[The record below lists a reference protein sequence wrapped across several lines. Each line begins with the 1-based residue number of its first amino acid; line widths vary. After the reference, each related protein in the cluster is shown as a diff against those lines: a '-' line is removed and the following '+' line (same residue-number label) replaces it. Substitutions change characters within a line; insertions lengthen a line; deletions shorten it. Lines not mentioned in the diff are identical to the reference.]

1 MIVKMNPK
9 MNRISL
15 KIAGVLAFSVL
26 VVLVLAVFANSM
38 TKPLGHDEQMYC
50 TAGFLL
56 AQGKMIYRDFS
67 YVAQMPYHPLLCAG
81 IFKLLNTTYYLLTV
95 RITSSLCDVFII
107 ICIIGIYCRA
117 FGYSPAGLLLGLA
130 GAVMYVFN
138 PFVDY
143 ANGFAWNHDLIT
155 LCVIFSFWIFQN
167 VNPEGKTGYWPV
179 AAIAALLTL
188 ATCARPTTALVQLLF
203 FAALLIQQC
212 RVGSLPHHSNLIQ
225 QRRVGSLPHHSNLIQ
240 QCRVGSLP
248 HQSNMIQKT
257 NSAKQKAT
265 ATLIFLAVTAFLLIW
280 PAWTIL
286 SAPRA
291 FFLNLFRVPLLNSR
305 FLHQTGVFYKK
316 SEMIFIFLTT
326 YTCFSLVLIAFYLF
340 LSVVWNR
347 KKLKIPDKTLMIFAC
362 LLTIVFFIIAFIPPT
377 IWPQYFAAP
386 VLFLIVSFAYP
397 LSYLRK
403 LPGDRFFIIAVVLLI
418 AGTLTAVSSNPVVL
432 ERIPQLLAPQTW
444 QPIQLHNISQDIAGK
459 TKTPKLALTLGPLYA
474 IEGGCK
480 IYTEFSTGP
489 FVYRIAD
496 YLSPSDR
503 RLLNAVGPKSLDEL
517 PQDSTPA
524 VMILGLEPEFLEA
537 PLYQHI
543 KPDNAAWDAK
553 SYDAGP
559 TAYFRR

>member
-1 MIVKMNPK
+1 
-9 MNRISL
+9 MNRISF

-56 AQGKMIYRDFS
+56 TQGKMIYRDFS

-81 IFKLLNTTYYLLTV
+81 IFKLLNTTHYLLTV

-155 LCVIFSFWIFQN
+155 LCVILSFWIFQN
-167 VNPEGKTGYWPV
+167 ANPEGKPGYWSV

-188 ATCARPTTALVQLLF
+188 ATCARPTTALIQLLF
-203 FAALLIQQC
+203 FAALLIQQ
-212 RVGSLPHHSNLIQ
+212 R
-225 QRRVGSLPHHSNLIQ
+225 
-240 QCRVGSLP
+240 RVGSLP
-248 HQSNMIQKT
+248 HQSDMIQKT
-257 NSAKQKAT
+257 NSAKQT
-265 ATLIFLAVTAFLLIW
+265 TTTLVFLAVTAFFLIW

-326 YTCFSLVLIAFYLF
+326 HACFTLVLTAFYLF
-340 LSVVWNR
+340 VAVVWNS
-347 KKLKIPDKTLMIFAC
+347 KKLKMPDKSLMIFAC
-362 LLTIVFFIIAFIPPT
+362 LLTIVCFVIAFIPPT

-432 ERIPQLLAPQTW
+432 ERIPQLLAPQGW
-444 QPIQLHNISQDIAGK
+444 QPIQLHNISRDIAGK
-459 TKTPKLALTLGPLYA
+459 TKTSKLALTLGPLYA

-480 IYTEFSTGP
+480 IYTQFSAGP

-496 YLSPSDR
+496 YLSASDR
-503 RLLNAVGPKSLDEL
+503 RLLNAVGPESLDEL

-524 VMILGLEPEFLEA
+524 VMILGLEPKFLEV
-537 PLYQHI
+537 PLFQHI
-543 KPDNAAWDAK
+543 KPDKAAWDTK
-553 SYDAGP
+553 IYDAGL
-559 TAYFRR
+559 TAYFKQ